1 VTWATARARG
11 ARLTAALLLSGA
23 VVAGGLPAS
32 GAEDADATAVLEK
45 LHAYLDDYEPKL
57 GELVADEDFRQELR
71 AGRSAVPAAGTRGG
85 LLTRR
90 LQSDFGFLRLPGDDA
105 WLGHRSVHLLDG
117 APVLEEGRRLERL
130 LAATAAGDL
139 AGLARSIADENAR
152 HNLGHARSMN
162 VPTLALELLGRR
174 HAAAFTLV
182 SQRPERLAGR
192 RTRRLFMRERHPGR
206 LVEFDATRANR
217 ADVVVWVDGTGAILR
232 ADVTLFPPRMRGQH
246 TVRVDFAPSTQFG
259 ILVPVRLEERFN
271 GKARGRGVAT
281 YSNYRRFQTAG
292 RLVPDPA
299 GAAGVGR

>member
-130 LAATAAGDL
+130 LAATA
-139 AGLARSIADENAR
+139 
-152 HNLGHARSMN
+152 RSMN
-162 VPTLALELLGRR
+162 GPTLALELLGRR